1 MLSEEAFLFVVLLF
15 ACGLLG
21 LGTLELVAPTR
32 PRHPVRQRARDPWR
46 RARPRGVPARLSALS
61 ATSVAAPLP
70 VAEETSFAP
79 EAMPEL
85 VVASDAPAADPEP
98 PSEAFP
104 PLTVVP
110 PIAEVT
116 DAQEER
122 ARRPRAPTLPR
133 PASRPLPLE
142 NVAFLDAAA
151 PEETS
156 ESPADDLSVDER
168 CLALFESKRFAEVV
182 RLGEAHLEVRK
193 SAGPLVPSVEAAR
206 ETARLWGVV
215 GLAKQGL
222 DDLDGA
228 RFAFEEAI
236 ALAPQTERPT
246 WERYLAAL
254 ALIVAQRSLDAG
266 VADPV
271 RPERLESIRSAID
284 WLGRGLAV
292 APDDATL
299 RDTLVAAR
307 DAFWLTSEEIVKA
320 LVKRKDFAEARRRL
334 DGAMMDPECPPE
346 RQRAFRALWGRT
358 MGGEVGQT
366 TAEAI
371 RHMQKGREDDA
382 VAALARAESVM
393 AQISADALPAKRR
406 QELERQL
413 WWAYM
418 KLGVD
423 RVEAGAQEAAMS
435 PLFQALA
442 FKDIGVER
450 QEETRATLARA
461 LEEIVDA
468 RSVDIGALIEAGD
481 TAAAAI
487 QGDKLWSLLRAAVD
501 QGLPQD
507 QLTDAF
513 AKVSA
518 LFHKMGGPEMAPQ
531 APIV

>member
-32 PRHPVRQRARDPWR
+32 PRHPVRRTRDPWR

-61 ATSVAAPLP
+61 ATSVSAPLP

-85 VVASDAPAADPEP
+85 VVSSDAPAADPEP
-98 PSEAFP
+98 PSEVFP

-110 PIAEVT
+110 LIAEVT
-116 DAQEER
+116 DAQGER
-122 ARRPRAPTLPR
+122 VLRPRVRRLPR
-133 PASRPLPLE
+133 PAPPLPLE
-142 NVAFLDAAA
+142 NVASADAAP

-156 ESPADDLSVDER
+156 ERPADDLSVDER
-168 CLALFESKRFAEVV
+168 CLALCESKRFAEAV

-254 ALIVAQRSLDAG
+254 ALIAAQRSLDAG
-266 VADPV
+266 AAAPV

-307 DAFWLTSEEIVKA
+307 DAFWLTNEEIVKA

-406 QELERQL
+406 QELERRL

-418 KLGVD
+418 KLGVG

-435 PLFQALA
+435 LLFQALA
-442 FKDIGVER
+442 FNDIGAER

-468 RSVDIGALIEAGD
+468 RSVDVGALIEAGD

-501 QGLPQD
+501 QGLPQEH
-507 QLTDAF
+507 LTDAF
-513 AKVSA
+513 GKVSA
-518 LFHKMGGPEMAPQ
+518 LFQKMGGPEI

>member
-21 LGTLELVAPTR
+21 LGTLELVAPTQ
-32 PRHPVRQRARDPWR
+32 PRHPVRRARDPWR

-61 ATSVAAPLP
+61 TTSVSAPLP
-70 VAEETSFAP
+70 VAEETSFAT

-85 VVASDAPAADPEP
+85 VVSSDAPAADPEP
-98 PSEAFP
+98 PSEVFP

-110 PIAEVT
+110 IVQVT
-116 DAQEER
+116 DAQGER
-122 ARRPRAPTLPR
+122 AP
-133 PASRPLPLE
+133 
-142 NVAFLDAAA
+142 DAAP

-156 ESPADDLSVDER
+156 ERPADDLSVDER

-193 SAGPLVPSVEAAR
+193 SAGPLVPSVDAAR

-254 ALIVAQRSLDAG
+254 ALIAAQRSLDAG
-266 VADPV
+266 AADPV

-307 DAFWLTSEEIVKA
+307 DAFWLTNEDIVKA
-320 LVKRKDFAEARRRL
+320 LVKRKDFAEARHRL

-358 MGGEVGQT
+358 RGGEVGQA

-406 QELERQL
+406 QELERRL

-487 QGDKLWSLLRAAVD
+487 QGDKLWGLLRAAVD

-507 QLTDAF
+507 HLTEAF
-513 AKVSA
+513 AKLSA
-518 LFHKMGGPEMAPQ
+518 LFQKMGGPEI